1 MKEFKHLTFE
11 ERVIIEDRLNHKV
24 SVRGIAKEL
33 KKSPSTIVREVK
45 NHSTHVLSSKN
56 DCLHRKDCLFH
67 GVCGYTS
74 CKEKTCAKCK
84 NNKCKQ
90 FCSDYVQSYCD
101 KSTESSYICN
111 GCSSRYMCR
120 FEHDVYK
127 AVEAEKSYQETLTSA
142 RSGFDL
148 TDEQLDKVNA
158 LASPL
163 LKQGLSPYHV
173 IQTCKDDISI
183 SEATL
188 RRLVNKCELDA
199 RNIDL
204 RNTVKRKVRSNT
216 NKSITKRMRMTK
228 LGHYYS
234 DYLEYTA
241 ANDTTVTEM
250 DCVEGKQN
258 ESEVLLTLN
267 IVALSMQLY
276 FILPAQTSENV
287 VSMLN
292 HIEEALGTELFSEV
306 FPLILTDNG
315 VEFSDIE
322 GMERSCLNPTIKRTK
337 IYFCEPNRSD
347 EKGSC
352 ENHHKLLRYIFPKGA
367 SFKECTQ
374 ADLHLVTEHINSYKR
389 KALFGKSA
397 FELARSVLPED
408 FFLLLGYDDIP
419 PDKIILTPKLLT
431 HKSE

>member
-24 SVRGIAKEL
+24 SVRSIAKEL

-67 GVCGYTS
+67 GVCGYAT

-84 NNKCKQ
+84 RDKCKQ
-90 FCSDYVQSYCD
+90 FCSDYVQSYCEKNAD
-101 KSTESSYICN
+101 SPYACN
-111 GCSSRYMCR
+111 GCSSKYICR
-120 FEHDVYK
+120 FEHDIYK

-148 TDEQLDKVNA
+148 TDEQLDKVNT

-173 IQTCKDDISI
+173 IQTYKDEISI

-204 RNTVKRKVRSNT
+204 RDAVKRKVRTNSNRDII
-216 NKSITKRMRMTK
+216 NQKRMAK
-228 LGHYYS
+228 IGHSYS
-234 DYLEYTA
+234 DYLEYITSH
-241 ANDTTVTEM
+241 DITVTEM

-267 IVALSMQLY
+267 IVTLSMQLY

-292 HIEEALGTELFSEV
+292 YIEQALGTELFSEI

-315 VEFSDIE
+315 SEFADIE
-322 GMERSCLNPTIKRTK
+322 GIEKSCLAPDVKRTK
-337 IYFCEPNRSD
+337 VFFCEPNRSD

-352 ENHHKLLRYIFPKGA
+352 ENHHKLLRYIFPKGS
-367 SFKECTQ
+367 SFKDYTQ

-397 FELARSVLPED
+397 FELAHSVLPED
-408 FFLLLGYDDIP
+408 FFLLLGYEDIP

-431 HKSE
+431 RKSE